1 MKILKLYNMNYNK
14 LIAEFMGMT
23 YGDPNDDSVMIQMTS
38 QGNEV
43 VPIESMKYHT
53 SWDWLMPVVIK
64 CFEVDEQ
71 TNDDLNFKLNYALL
85 ETNIDCL
92 YKVVVEFII
101 SNDYKT
107 CDKCCYDIVDDNGDV
122 MEHHCVDNQKDLA
135 LITSIIINEDVLGGT
150 IFQTFDKAYALAE
163 KFQDKFSHDFNWENQ
178 KLDFDEAIILF
189 TKQELEKT
197 I

>member
-1 MKILKLYNMNYNK
+1 MNYNK

-43 VPIESMKYHT
+43 VPIESMKYHI
-53 SWDWLMPVVIK
+53 SWDWLMPVVDK
-64 CFEVDEQ
+64 CFQYGELHNSYREQ
-71 TNDDLNFKLNYALL
+71 IIASLSGV
-85 ETNIDCL
+85 IDIEDT
-92 YKVVVEFII
+92 YKAVVEFII

-189 TKQELEKT
+189 TKQELEKNY
-197 I
+197 IIWK

>member
-1 MKILKLYNMNYNK
+1 MKSNK
-14 LIAEFMGMT
+14 LIAEFMGIEDHQWMGEYVT
-23 YGDPNDDSVMIQMTS
+23 PN
-38 QGNEV
+38 
-43 VPIESMKYHT
+43 YHT
-53 SWDWLMPVVIK
+53 SWDWLMPVVGKIEK
-64 CFEVDEQ
+64 YLWDNQGNVGYFDECLQSNDIEVRHQ
-71 TNDDLNFKLNYALL
+71 AV
-85 ETNIDCL
+85 I
-92 YKVVVEFII
+92 EFIKWY
-101 SNDYKT
+101 NDYKT

-189 TKQELEKT
+189 TKQELEKNYT

>member
-1 MKILKLYNMNYNK
+1 MKSNK
-14 LIAEFMGMT
+14 LIAEFMGWTEDMDSIT
-23 YGDPNDDSVMIQMTS
+23 HEGDKWWSSPDTH
-38 QGNEV
+38 
-43 VPIESMKYHT
+43 KYHT
-53 SWDWLMPVVIK
+53 SWDWLMPVVRNVLMTIELDGLDFDTEELRYNTLDCDINGVYK
-64 CFEVDEQ
+64 EVVQ
-71 TNDDLNFKLNYALL
+71 
-85 ETNIDCL
+85 
-92 YKVVVEFII
+92 FII
-101 SNDYKT
+101 SNEYKT

-163 KFQDKFSHDFNWENQ
+163 KFQDKFSHYIKWENQ

-189 TKQELEKT
+189 TKQELEKNYT